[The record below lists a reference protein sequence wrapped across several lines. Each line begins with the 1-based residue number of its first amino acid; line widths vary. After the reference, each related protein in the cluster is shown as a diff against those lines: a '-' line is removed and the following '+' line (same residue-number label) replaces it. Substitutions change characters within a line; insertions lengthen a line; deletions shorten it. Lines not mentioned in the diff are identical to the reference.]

1 MLPAE
6 QRAAAGDTIRSVV
19 QSEVARVKPDLQAF
33 AQTRRSFGTLLGGSA
48 SERSAFVDAYEYD
61 VSPSSDDAPF
71 FFNYYRYSGLLR
83 GRRDT
88 AKARTASDY
97 YHPDYPVG
105 HVILLASLAQI
116 TLFAGLC
123 ILLPLRAVSRTG
135 ARPAQSW
142 RIFLYFAAL
151 GMGFMFI
158 EIVLMQKLVL
168 FLGHPT
174 YAITVVLTT
183 LLAFAGLGSL
193 AASAIREISPRALR
207 LLLGVIVVLVLGCIG
222 AIDRLLP
229 PLLGWAFALR
239 VGVVVALLAPLGL
252 ALGMPFPLGIR
263 VLDARHPP
271 LVPWAWGI
279 NAFLSVFSSIF
290 CIVLAMMV
298 GFSSV
303 LILAAAV
310 YALGLLAFAPL
321 ARAGTT

>member
-1 MLPAE
+1 M
-6 QRAAAGDTIRSVV
+6 
-19 QSEVARVKPDLQAF
+19 
-33 AQTRRSFGTLLGGSA
+33 
-48 SERSAFVDAYEYD
+48 DAYEYD
-61 VSPSSDDAPF
+61 VSTSSDDAPF
-71 FFNYYRYSGLLR
+71 FFNYYRYSGLFRSR
-83 GRRDT
+83 GDAAR
-88 AKARTASDY
+88 ARTVSDY

-116 TLFAGLC
+116 TLLAGLC

-135 ARPAQSW
+135 TRPAQSW

-151 GMGFMFI
+151 GTGFMFI

-193 AASAIREISPRALR
+193 AAAAIREVSPRALR
-207 LLLGVIVVLVLGCIG
+207 VLLGAIVALLLGCIG
-222 AIDRLLP
+222 AIDHLLP
-229 PLLGWAFALR
+229 QLLGWALPVR
-239 VGVVVALLAPLGL
+239 VGAVAALLAPLGL

-263 VLDARHPP
+263 VLDARYPP
-271 LVPWAWGI
+271 LVPWAWAI

-290 CIVLAMMV
+290 CIVLAMVV

-303 LILAAAV
+303 LIFAAAV
-310 YALGLLAFAPL
+310 YAVGLLSFAPL
-321 ARAGTT
+321 AGPELRRTP